1 MAYTSTNPYTNEVL
15 AHFPDATDSEIDQV
29 LDVAHGAF
37 LGWRETPIAER
48 CAILSRA
55 SELMTARRRELA
67 ETSTLEIGRILPES
81 LYEVDLTAS
90 ILDYYAHNAERIL
103 QPERL
108 SSVAGNATVVYQPT
122 GIIYAI
128 EPFNGPFYQAI
139 RPAAPQL
146 ALGNVVIVKQA
157 SILPQSAQALEE
169 LLHEAGVPAG
179 VFTNVYATHA
189 QSERIIADDRVR
201 GVTLTGSEAA
211 GMVIAAQAGTALKKS
226 VLELGGSDAML
237 VLEDAD
243 LDLAVTCAVS
253 ARMAQGGQ
261 ICVAS
266 KRIIVAES
274 RYEEFLGAYQSAL
287 AGLRGGDPL
296 HESTTLGPLSSQ
308 GAADL
313 VKSQI
318 RLAVEHG
325 ANAIE
330 VGETVPSRGA
340 FVQPTILLD
349 VTADNPVFRQEIFG
363 PVPMVFRAENEGT
376 AIALAN
382 DTPFGLAGSVYSR
395 DAAHAADVAKR
406 IDTGMVWINSPA
418 GTVADLP
425 FGGVKRSGYG
435 YELGEAGIK
444 EFANRKLIVTTTPTS

>member
-15 AHFPDATDSEIDQV
+15 ARVPDATDPEIDRV
-29 LDVAHGAF
+29 LTAAHSAF
-37 LGWRETPIAER
+37 LEWRETSISER

-55 SELMTARRRELA
+55 SELMTSRRHELA
-67 ETSTLEIGRILPES
+67 ELSTLEIGRILPES

-90 ILDYYAHNAERIL
+90 ILDYYAQNAERIL
-103 QPERL
+103 QPERVT
-108 SSVAGNATVVYQPT
+108 SVAGDAVVVYQPT

-157 SILPQSAQALEE
+157 SILPQCAQALED
-169 LLHEAGVPAG
+169 LLHHAGVPAG

-189 QSERIIADDRVR
+189 QSKRIIEDDRVR

-211 GMVIAAQAGTALKKS
+211 GMVVAAQAGAALKKS

-237 VLEDAD
+237 VLDDAD

-253 ARMAQGGQ
+253 ARMAQSGQ
-261 ICVAS
+261 LCVAS
-266 KRIIVAES
+266 KRIIVVES
-274 RYEEFLGAYQSAL
+274 RFEEFLGSFRSAL
-287 AGLRGGDPL
+287 AGLRGGDPF

-308 GAADL
+308 GAADQ

-325 ANAIE
+325 AHAVE
-330 VGETVPSRGA
+330 VGEPVPRRGA
-340 FVQPTILLD
+340 FVQPTILLN

-363 PVPMVFRAENEGT
+363 PVPMVFRAENEE
-376 AIALAN
+376 AAVALAN

-395 DAAHAADVAKR
+395 DAARAADVAKR

-425 FGGVKRSGYG
+425 FGGMKRSGYG

-444 EFANRKLIVTTTPTS
+444 EFANRKLLVTTTRAS